1 MARIV
6 SKRQLLNGIAIS
18 RVRWE
23 RHGLAPCSTRALS
36 RQPLAIIKKIAEDE
50 QLQLNAVETWDTK
63 SPPQR
68 IYFKMLQCLPPLAET
83 HVRRCRAQMDIANTF
98 VELSRVLRQIPVRED
113 PFVYHPAI
121 SYVSVYMT
129 DFRSFFSILD
139 NQTTV
144 YMLLMESGCRDDIR
158 RDVMFNAFSNYREA
172 IEALIRSLA
181 SQKRALLNIS
191 V

>member
-1 MARIV
+1 MARTA
-6 SKRQLLNGIAIS
+6 SKRQLLSGIVLS

-23 RHGLAPCSTRALS
+23 RHGLAPCSARALS
-36 RQPLAIIKKIAEDE
+36 RQPLAVVKRIAEDE
-50 QLQLNAVETWDTK
+50 RLQLNAVETWDTR

-68 IYFKMLQCLPPLAET
+68 IYFKMLQCLPPLAEA

-121 SYVSVYMT
+121 SYVSVHMT
-129 DFRSFFSILD
+129 DFRSFFGMLD
-139 NQTTV
+139 SHTTV

-158 RDVMFNAFSNYREA
+158 RDVMFNAFGNYRAA
-172 IEALIRSLA
+172 IEGLIRLLA
-181 SQKRALLNIS
+181 GQKRALLNI
-191 V
+191 